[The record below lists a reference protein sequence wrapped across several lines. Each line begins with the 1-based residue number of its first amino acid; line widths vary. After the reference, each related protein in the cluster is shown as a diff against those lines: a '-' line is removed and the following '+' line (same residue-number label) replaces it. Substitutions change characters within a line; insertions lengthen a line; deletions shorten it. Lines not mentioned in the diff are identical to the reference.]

1 MEDNNGK
8 YIFFSSIGK
17 KLNNAFGLRKYYIEK
32 TEKKSIKKND
42 FLKRIEKNFE
52 EKEVDN
58 DSLLNKDIFDI
69 SYNKG
74 KSTNNTKRNN
84 VNNINDSLSLSEE
97 NNEYNHKYKYHII
110 HLKKLKKLNEEE
122 QNKNNKKGQAI
133 MYEPNIDTIKKRII
147 IGPYWKY
154 MTGRKEKPKIDN
166 YNLIL
171 NSNSKDNNTIFCHH
185 LLNSYIKE
193 KNINKNKVVQRYNN
207 PILSART
214 NSSNILKKET
224 SKNSFIENKTKK
236 SNNILSENKDKRKIK
251 KDKTMLN
258 LDFSLLLSKI
268 YRIDNEKKTNDKFI
282 KRYILPF
289 SKTLNN
295 KKNLHKIY
303 KIQKLKNY
311 KNNFSGLNSE
321 EISIINDYIKNKK
334 LESLRKEEKMKRMII
349 KKNDKKMPINLS
361 KHVNLQTYMIN
372 SYKDN
377 YNKKSF
383 NSYINQ
389 ALLNYQNN
397 NMNIIKSYMVKNESF
412 YNFLK
417 KNKEFYY
424 FDFDQ
429 INKYNYQK
437 FDNITYK
444 TINNNK

>member
-17 KLNNAFGLRKYYIEK
+17 KLNNAYGLRKYFIEK
-32 TEKKSIKKND
+32 TEKKSFKKND
-42 FLKRIEKNFE
+42 FLKRIEKNFD
-52 EKEVDN
+52 EKEEDN

-69 SYNKG
+69 SYNNV
-74 KSTNNTKRNN
+74 KSKNNSERHNI
-84 VNNINDSLSLSEE
+84 NNINGSLSLSEE
-97 NNEYNHKYKYHII
+97 NNEYNHKYKYHIN
-110 HLKKLKKLNEEE
+110 HLKKLKMLNKEE
-122 QNKNNKKGQAI
+122 QNKNNKIGQAI

-147 IGPYWKY
+147 IGPCWKY
-154 MTGRKEKPKIDN
+154 MTGRKEKPKIDK

-171 NSNSKDNNTIFCHH
+171 NSNTKPNNTTFCHH

-193 KNINKNKVVQRYNN
+193 KNIKKNKVVQRYNN

-214 NSSNILKKET
+214 NTTNIIKKET
-224 SKNSFIENKTKK
+224 SKNSFIDNKIKK
-236 SNNILSENKDKRKIK
+236 SNNISSENIDKRKIK
-251 KDKTMLN
+251 KDKIMLN

-289 SKTLNN
+289 SKSINN
-295 KKNLHKIY
+295 KKKFHKIY
-303 KIQKLKNY
+303 KIQKVKKY

-321 EISIINDYIKNKK
+321 EINIINDYIKNKK
-334 LESLRKEEKMKRMII
+334 LESLRKEEKMKRMLI
-349 KKNDKKMPINLS
+349 KKKDKKISINLS
-361 KHVNLQTYMIN
+361 KHVNLQSYINN
-372 SYKDN
+372 SYEGN

-397 NMNIIKSYMVKNESF
+397 NMNIKSYMVKNKSF
-412 YNFLK
+412 HNLFK

-424 FDFDQ
+424 FDYDQ

>member
-17 KLNNAFGLRKYYIEK
+17 KLNNAYGLRKYFIEK
-32 TEKKSIKKND
+32 TEKKSFKKND
-42 FLKRIEKNFE
+42 FLKRIEKNFD
-52 EKEVDN
+52 EKEEDN

-69 SYNKG
+69 SYNNV
-74 KSTNNTKRNN
+74 KSKNNSERHNI
-84 VNNINDSLSLSEE
+84 NNINGSLSLSEE
-97 NNEYNHKYKYHII
+97 NNEYNHKYKYHIN
-110 HLKKLKKLNEEE
+110 HLKKLKMLNKEE
-122 QNKNNKKGQAI
+122 QNKNNKMGQAI

-147 IGPYWKY
+147 IGPCWKY
-154 MTGRKEKPKIDN
+154 MTGRKEKPKIDK

-171 NSNSKDNNTIFCHH
+171 NSNTKANNTTFCHH

-193 KNINKNKVVQRYNN
+193 KNIKKNKVVQRYNN

-214 NSSNILKKET
+214 NTTNIIKKET
-224 SKNSFIENKTKK
+224 SKNSFIDNKTKK
-236 SNNILSENKDKRKIK
+236 SNNISSENIDKRKIK
-251 KDKTMLN
+251 KDKIMLN

-289 SKTLNN
+289 SKSINN
-295 KKNLHKIY
+295 KKKFHKIY
-303 KIQKLKNY
+303 KIQKVKKY

-321 EISIINDYIKNKK
+321 EINIINDYIKNKK
-334 LESLRKEEKMKRMII
+334 LESLRKEEKMKRMLI
-349 KKNDKKMPINLS
+349 KKKDKKISINLS
-361 KHVNLQTYMIN
+361 KHVNLQSYINN
-372 SYKDN
+372 SYENN

-397 NMNIIKSYMVKNESF
+397 NMNIKSYMVKNKSF
-412 YNFLK
+412 HNLFK

-424 FDFDQ
+424 FDYDQ

-444 TINNNK
+444 TINNN

>member
-17 KLNNAFGLRKYYIEK
+17 KLNNAYGLRKYFIEK
-32 TEKKSIKKND
+32 TEKKSFKKND
-42 FLKRIEKNFE
+42 FLKRIEKNFD
-52 EKEVDN
+52 EKEEDN

-69 SYNKG
+69 SYNNV
-74 KSTNNTKRNN
+74 KSKNNSERHNI
-84 VNNINDSLSLSEE
+84 NNINGSLSLSEE
-97 NNEYNHKYKYHII
+97 NNEYNHKYKYHIN
-110 HLKKLKKLNEEE
+110 HLKKLKMLNKEE
-122 QNKNNKKGQAI
+122 QNKNNKIGQAI

-147 IGPYWKY
+147 IGPCWKY
-154 MTGRKEKPKIDN
+154 MTGRKEKPKIDK

-171 NSNSKDNNTIFCHH
+171 NSNTKANNTTFCHH

-193 KNINKNKVVQRYNN
+193 KNIKKNKVVQRYNN

-214 NSSNILKKET
+214 NTTNIIKKET
-224 SKNSFIENKTKK
+224 SKNSFIDNKTKK
-236 SNNILSENKDKRKIK
+236 SNNISSENIDKRKIK
-251 KDKTMLN
+251 KDKIMLN

-289 SKTLNN
+289 SKSINN
-295 KKNLHKIY
+295 KKKFHKIY
-303 KIQKLKNY
+303 KIQKVKKY

-321 EISIINDYIKNKK
+321 EINIINDYIKNKK
-334 LESLRKEEKMKRMII
+334 LESLRKEEKMKRMLI
-349 KKNDKKMPINLS
+349 KKKDKKISINLS
-361 KHVNLQTYMIN
+361 KHVNLKSYINN
-372 SYKDN
+372 SYEGN

-397 NMNIIKSYMVKNESF
+397 NMNIKSYMTKNKSF
-412 YNFLK
+412 HNLFK

-424 FDFDQ
+424 FDYDQ

>member
-17 KLNNAFGLRKYYIEK
+17 KLNNAYGLRKYFIEK
-32 TEKKSIKKND
+32 TEKKSFKKND
-42 FLKRIEKNFE
+42 FLKRIENNFE
-52 EKEVDN
+52 EKEEDN

-69 SYNKG
+69 SYNNV
-74 KSTNNTKRNN
+74 KSKNNSERHNI
-84 VNNINDSLSLSEE
+84 NNINGSLSLSEE
-97 NNEYNHKYKYHII
+97 NNEYNHKYKYHIN
-110 HLKKLKKLNEEE
+110 HLKKLKMLNKEE
-122 QNKNNKKGQAI
+122 QNKNNKIGQAI

-147 IGPYWKY
+147 IGPCWKY
-154 MTGRKEKPKIDN
+154 MTGRKEKPKIDK

-171 NSNSKDNNTIFCHH
+171 NSNTKPNNTTFCHH

-193 KNINKNKVVQRYNN
+193 KNIKKNKVVQRYNN

-214 NSSNILKKET
+214 NTTNIIKKET
-224 SKNSFIENKTKK
+224 SKNSFIDNKIKK
-236 SNNILSENKDKRKIK
+236 SNNISSENIDKRKIK
-251 KDKTMLN
+251 KDKIMLN

-289 SKTLNN
+289 SKSINN
-295 KKNLHKIY
+295 KKKFHKIY
-303 KIQKLKNY
+303 KIQKVKKY

-321 EISIINDYIKNKK
+321 EINIINDYIKNKK
-334 LESLRKEEKMKRMII
+334 LESLRKEEKMKRMLI
-349 KKNDKKMPINLS
+349 KKKDKKISINLS
-361 KHVNLQTYMIN
+361 KHVNLQSYINN
-372 SYKDN
+372 SYENN

-397 NMNIIKSYMVKNESF
+397 NMNIKSYMVKNKSF
-412 YNFLK
+412 HNLFK

-424 FDFDQ
+424 FDYDQ

-444 TINNNK
+444 TINNN

>member
-17 KLNNAFGLRKYYIEK
+17 KLNNAYGLRKYFIEK
-32 TEKKSIKKND
+32 TEKKSFKKND
-42 FLKRIEKNFE
+42 FLKRIEKNFD
-52 EKEVDN
+52 EKEEDN

-69 SYNKG
+69 SYNNV
-74 KSTNNTKRNN
+74 KSKNNSERHNI
-84 VNNINDSLSLSEE
+84 NNINGSLSLSEE
-97 NNEYNHKYKYHII
+97 NNEYNHKYKYHIN
-110 HLKKLKKLNEEE
+110 HLKKLKMLNKEE
-122 QNKNNKKGQAI
+122 QNKNNKIGQAI

-147 IGPYWKY
+147 IGPCWKY
-154 MTGRKEKPKIDN
+154 MTGRKEKPKIDK

-171 NSNSKDNNTIFCHH
+171 NSNTKTNNTTFCHH

-193 KNINKNKVVQRYNN
+193 KNIKKNKVVQRYNN

-214 NSSNILKKET
+214 NTTNIIKKET
-224 SKNSFIENKTKK
+224 SKNSFIDNKTKK
-236 SNNILSENKDKRKIK
+236 SNNISSENIDKRKIK
-251 KDKTMLN
+251 KDKIMLN

-289 SKTLNN
+289 SKSINN
-295 KKNLHKIY
+295 KKKFHKIY
-303 KIQKLKNY
+303 KIQKVKKY

-321 EISIINDYIKNKK
+321 EINIINDYIKNKK
-334 LESLRKEEKMKRMII
+334 LESLRKEEKMKRMLI
-349 KKNDKKMPINLS
+349 KKKDKKISINLS
-361 KHVNLQTYMIN
+361 KHVNLQSYINN
-372 SYKDN
+372 SYENN

-397 NMNIIKSYMVKNESF
+397 NMNIKSYMVKNKSF
-412 YNFLK
+412 HNLFK

-424 FDFDQ
+424 FDYDQ

-444 TINNNK
+444 TINNN